1 MTKVHM
7 LGAIAS
13 TDAIVGQCSVM
24 LDNIEVMAD
33 IGILAAETGVRQP
46 LVLHVR
52 LDVVPPTE
60 DHIDQ
65 TCDYREIHRA
75 AHDLAEQRIALI
87 ETFARRLAERCLANG
102 RVLAA
107 EVRAD
112 KPLAVPGCLAAA
124 HVRLSRA
131 DRG

>member
-1 MTKVHM
+1 MSKVYV
-7 LGAIAS
+7 LGAAAS
-13 TDAIVGQCSVM
+13 ADAIVGQCSVM

-33 IGILAAETGVRQP
+33 IGILAAETGVLQP
-46 LVLHVR
+46 LLLHVR
-52 LDVVPPTE
+52 LDVVPPAD

-65 TCDYREIHRA
+65 TCDYRDIHSA
-75 AHDLAEQRIALI
+75 AHDLAAQRIALI

-107 EVRAD
+107 EVRAE

-131 DRG
+131 DLG

>member
-1 MTKVHM
+1 MTELQM
-7 LGAIAS
+7 LGATAS
-13 TDAIVGQCSVM
+13 ANGIVGQCSVM

-33 IGILAAETGVRQP
+33 IGILAVETGVRQP
-46 LVLHVR
+46 LLLHVR
-52 LDVVPPTE
+52 LDVVPPTD

-65 TCDYREIHRA
+65 TCDYREIHCA

-87 ETFARRLAERCLANG
+87 ETFARRLAERCLANE
-102 RVLAA
+102 RVLVAD
-107 EVRAD
+107 VRAD

-131 DRG
+131 DLG

>member
-1 MTKVHM
+1 MTELQM
-7 LGAIAS
+7 LVSATRPAKAI
-13 TDAIVGQCSVM
+13 GRCSVM

-52 LDVVPPTE
+52 LDVVPPAA
-60 DHIDQ
+60 DHIDE
-65 TCDYREIHRA
+65 THDYRAIHRA

-87 ETFARRLAERCLANG
+87 ETFARRLAERCLANE

-107 EVRAD
+107 EVRVD
-112 KPLAVPGCLAAA
+112 KPRAVPGCLAAA

-131 DRG
+131 

>member
-1 MTKVHM
+1 MTKLQV
-7 LGAIAS
+7 LAS
-13 TDAIVGQCSVM
+13 AARAKAVIGQCSVM

-52 LDVVPPTE
+52 LDVVPPTG

-65 TCDYREIHRA
+65 TCDYREIHQA
-75 AHDLAEQRIALI
+75 AQDLAERRIALI
-87 ETFARRLAERCLANG
+87 ETFARRLAERCLANE
-102 RVLAA
+102 RVLVA

-112 KPLAVPGCLAAA
+112 KPRAVPGCLAAA

-131 DRG
+131 DVG